1 MKEIMIKLTNQN
13 DTIRNQFKNKDI
25 VSIEDLLDAI
35 ENLVYDVERLE
46 EEKKELEEDRN
57 DNYVPRF
64 RDKYEEYGVSE
75 SDFH

>member
-1 MKEIMIKLTNQN
+1 MKEIMINLTNQN
-13 DTIRNQFKNKDI
+13 DTIRKQFKNKDI

-46 EEKKELEEDRN
+46 EEKKDIEDDRN

-64 RDKYEEYGVSE
+64 RDKYEEYGISE
-75 SDFH
+75 RDFY